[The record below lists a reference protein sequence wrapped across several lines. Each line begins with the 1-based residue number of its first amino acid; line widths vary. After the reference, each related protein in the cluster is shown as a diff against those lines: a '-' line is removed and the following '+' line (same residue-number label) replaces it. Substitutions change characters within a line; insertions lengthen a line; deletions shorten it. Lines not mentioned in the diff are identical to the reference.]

1 MCRSMDQIW
10 GFPGPE
16 PKGQAA
22 LALCGTKALAVN
34 LPELQ
39 SEVGPQSGG
48 WKKDRRTYLRVCF
61 TQTEEYLY
69 V

>member
-22 LALCGTKALAVN
+22 VALCGTKALPVN

-39 SEVGPQSGG
+39 SEV
-48 WKKDRRTYLRVCF
+48 
-61 TQTEEYLY
+61 
-69 V
+69 